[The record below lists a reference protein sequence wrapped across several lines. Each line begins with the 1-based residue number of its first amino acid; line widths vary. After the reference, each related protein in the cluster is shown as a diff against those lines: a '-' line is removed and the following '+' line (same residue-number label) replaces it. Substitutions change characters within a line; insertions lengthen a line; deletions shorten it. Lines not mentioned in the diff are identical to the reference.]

1 MERLTRKYVGGGAY
15 VPIDTVNRVNEEE
28 CVGLPITKLAR
39 YEEAEEQGLLLR
51 LPCKVGDTI
60 FEINYKSLKEYKVTG
75 FSYGRLMGQ
84 DEEDVMSKNEILIHI
99 CNQNKDITGYFVA
112 SEIGEDIFLT
122 REEAEQKL
130 KEMEVE
136 NETSRK

>member
-1 MERLTRKYVGGGAY
+1 MERFTKKLENGRNVVRDGISYVENTKYGRFFDGEAVDKLT
-15 VPIDTVNRVNEEE
+15 E
-28 CVGLPITKLAR
+28 
-39 YEEAEEQGLLLR
+39 YENAEEQGLLLR

-84 DEEDVMSKNEILIHI
+84 DEEDVMSENEILIHI
-99 CNQNKDITGYFVA
+99 CSQNKDITGCFVA
-112 SEIGEDIFLT
+112 SKIGEDIFLT

-130 KEMEVE
+130 KELQKEG
-136 NETSRK
+136 